1 MSMGYQV
8 GVTPL
13 QMAAAVSTVAN
24 GGTLFEPHLVRA
36 IVRDDKRSP
45 VPSKPLRRAISE
57 ETAATLTTIMEEV
70 VVRGTGRKAQLDGF
84 RVAGKTGTAAKL
96 VGGQYSHSDY
106 NVSFVGFVPSRQP
119 RLTIIV
125 VVDSPHNG
133 SPYGG
138 TVAAPIF
145 RRIAEASLRQLAVT
159 PTINPPPV
167 VLAGGPTT
175 EVVATPISGP
185 SVRPEMTPAGGP
197 AVMPDVRG
205 LSAREA
211 LRVLGAAGLLVRVN
225 GSGVVAEQTPAPGDA
240 IEMGGWSALELRRG
254 AQ

>member
-1 MSMGYQV
+1 MGYQV

-13 QMAAAVSTVAN
+13 QMAGAVSAVAN

-36 IVRDDKRSP
+36 IIRGGLRAP
-45 VPSKPLRRAISE
+45 VATKPLRRAINE
-57 ETAATLTTIMEEV
+57 ETAATLTTIMEGV
-70 VVRGTGRKAQLDGF
+70 VQRGTGRKAQLDDY

-125 VVDSPHNG
+125 VVDSPRNG

-167 VLAGGPTT
+167 ILAGNTT
-175 EVVATPISGP
+175 EVNARQIAGSA
-185 SVRPEMTPAGGP
+185 VRPAITPVGGP
-197 AVMPDVRG
+197 PVMPDVRG
-205 LSAREA
+205 LGAREA
-211 LRVLGAAGLLVRVN
+211 LRVLGASGLLVRLS
-225 GSGVVAEQTPAPGDA
+225 GSGVVTSQTPAPGDA
-240 IEMGGWSALELRRG
+240 IEAGAWSALELRRG